1 MRELFIYYRV
11 EAAKAR
17 DARAAVLAMQARLQ
31 ADMAHLVAHLMQ
43 RDDGNSELQTW
54 METYRTDPRHAA
66 AGIDVAMQAL
76 IESASSAVQACVAG
90 TRHTE
95 VFIACAS

>member
-11 EAAKAR
+11 EAAKAH
-17 DARAAVLAMQARLQ
+17 DARVAVLAMQARLH
-31 ADMAHLVAHLMQ
+31 AEMPRLVTRLMQ
-43 RDDGNSELQTW
+43 RDDGNNELQTW
-54 METYRTDPRHAA
+54 METYRTDPRHDAV
-66 AGIDVAMQAL
+66 GIDAAMQAA
-76 IESASSAVQACVAG
+76 IESASSDVQACVAG

>member
-1 MRELFIYYRV
+1 VRELFIYYRV

-17 DARAAVLAMQARLQ
+17 DARAAVLAMQARLH
-31 ADMAHLVAHLMQ
+31 AERPHIVARLMQ

-54 METYRTDPRHAA
+54 METYRTDPRHDA
-66 AGIDVAMQAL
+66 AGIGVALQAA
-76 IESASSAVQACVAG
+76 IESASSDLQACVEG